1 VNNFF
6 SCDRYKEPTQ
16 FEKGSN
22 DFFFI
27 DNDRGISGG
36 TTLFD
41 ELVIHRFF
49 YQPQQIQ
56 NSQQTDY
63 YFGKLNYTHRLTN

>member
-6 SCDRYKEPTQ
+6 SCDSTMDPSGLYSVTYDQ
-16 FEKGSN
+16 
-22 DFFFI
+22 FFFI

-36 TTLFD
+36 MTAKL

-56 NSQQTDY
+56 NFQQKDY
-63 YFGKLNYTHRLTN
+63 YYRTF